1 MNETPKRFHA
11 AQILVRAAQL
21 HIMLSAEGDML
32 HIFAPKD
39 AVNEKIRAV
48 LQEYK
53 SELIA
58 HLTAQ
63 ERTYL
68 RKHDEG
74 PLCARCLDIDR
85 ENAVE
90 ALPEPYTDDLYYCK
104 RHHPA
109 LPQQQQ
115 QEEGDNSHVQAKDTT
130 NDDHARNPALAAHD
144 PPSSRHVRR
153 GQRYDL

>member
-1 MNETPKRFHA
+1 MNTTSKRFPA
-11 AQILVRAAQL
+11 AQILARAAQL
-21 HIMLSAEGDML
+21 RIMLSAEGDRL
-32 HIFAPKD
+32 HIFAPKG

-48 LQEYK
+48 VQAYK

-63 ERTYL
+63 ERAYL

-90 ALPEPYTDDLYYCK
+90 AVPEPYTDDLYYCK
-104 RHHPA
+104 HHHPA
-109 LPQQQQ
+109 HSQQQQQ
-115 QEEGDNSHVQAKDTT
+115 QEEGDTSHV
-130 NDDHARNPALAAHD
+130 
-144 PPSSRHVRR
+144 
-153 GQRYDL
+153 